1 MKEKTVNEHL
11 ENIDTLL
18 SLYSSINVAKQGSF
32 NKIKNLEK
40 NIKTIE
46 TNNVFN
52 FDVTQ
57 IAVNNK
63 TIYNLLDEFKQT
75 LIDTLKTQIKDE
87 KNKLEALEYYDYN
100 NKI

>member
-1 MKEKTVNEHL
+1 
-11 ENIDTLL
+11 
-18 SLYSSINVAKQGSF
+18 
-32 NKIKNLEK
+32 LEK

>member
-1 MKEKTVNEHL
+1 M
-11 ENIDTLL
+11 
-18 SLYSSINVAKQGSF
+18 
-32 NKIKNLEK
+32 EK